1 MDDGAISL
9 DAIYDIIV
17 MTVGLSPWYT
27 TKWQTRFRDPSKCS
41 NEIWGIIY

>member
-1 MDDGAISL
+1 MCIVEQYDEKVRLKRMDDGAISL

-27 TKWQTRFRDPSKCS
+27 TK
-41 NEIWGIIY
+41 